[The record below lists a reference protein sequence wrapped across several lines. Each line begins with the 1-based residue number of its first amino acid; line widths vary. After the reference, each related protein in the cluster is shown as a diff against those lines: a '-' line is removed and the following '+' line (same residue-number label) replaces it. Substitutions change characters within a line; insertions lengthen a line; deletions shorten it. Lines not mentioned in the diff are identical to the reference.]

1 MRGNPAG
8 VCLLDADGETR
19 WMQSVAEEMNQAET
33 AFAWREGHRWRLR
46 WFTPVTEVDLCG
58 HATLAAAAAIFSD
71 EAGTDAV
78 DFDTRSG
85 ILSCRRDEERVEM
98 TFPAQ
103 PVRECPMPASL
114 SEQMAGKCTWFG
126 EAGADYLAVFE
137 DEEAVW
143 NFAPDFGAI
152 SAAGRRGLAV
162 TAPGRRA
169 DMVSRFFAPQCG
181 IPEDSVTGSLHCALA
196 PYFAARLHKT
206 HFRAVQASKRGGEL
220 ELELRGDRVVLRGL
234 ARVAMDGRLL
244 I

>member
-8 VCLLDADGETR
+8 VCLLETAGKTD
-19 WMQSVAEEMNQAET
+19 WMQAVAEEMNQAET

-58 HATLAAAAAIFSD
+58 HATLATAAAIFFD
-71 EAGTDAV
+71 EEATDTV

-85 ILSCRRDEERVEM
+85 ILSCRRDGERVEM
-98 TFPAQ
+98 SFPAQ
-103 PVRECPMPASL
+103 PVLECALPAPL
-114 SEQMAGKCTWFG
+114 KEMMAGKYAWFG

-137 DEEAVW
+137 DEEAVRD
-143 NFAPDFGAI
+143 FAPDFGAI

-162 TAPGRRA
+162 TAPGREA

-181 IPEDSVTGSLHCALA
+181 IPEDAVTGSLHCALA
-196 PYFAARLHKT
+196 PYFAARFSKT

-220 ELELRGDRVVLRGL
+220 ELEVKGDRVVLRGL
-234 ARVAMDGRLL
+234 VRVAMDGRLL